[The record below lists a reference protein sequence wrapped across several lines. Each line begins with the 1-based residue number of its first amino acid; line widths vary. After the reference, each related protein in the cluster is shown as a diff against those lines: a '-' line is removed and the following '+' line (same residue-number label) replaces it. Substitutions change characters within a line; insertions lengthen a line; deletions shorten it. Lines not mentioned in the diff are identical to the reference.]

1 MAPSKETVLP
11 FEKGR
16 SGNPSGRPRA
26 TLPDGRSLSD
36 LAKEHTQSALAALVS
51 ILDDKRASAS
61 ARVQAASAL
70 LDRGWGRPTQS
81 IEMSNSRLSPADEL
95 DAAVRREEA
104 RLRESRV
111 ARDGSGPGAVDSVGP
126 G

>member
-1 MAPSKETVLP
+1 MP

-26 TLPDGRSLSD
+26 VLPDGRSLSD
-36 LAKEHTQSALAALVS
+36 LAKEHTQSAIDALVS
-51 ILDDKRASAS
+51 ILADRKASAS

-81 IEMSNSRLSPADEL
+81 IEAAVSQSSLADEL

-104 RLRESRV
+104 RLRESR
-111 ARDGSGPGAVDSVGP
+111 RDRVGSS
-126 G
+126 

>member
-1 MAPSKETVLP
+1 MP

-16 SGNPSGRPRA
+16 SGNPSGRPR
-26 TLPDGRSLSD
+26 TILPDGRSLSD
-36 LAKEHTQSALAALVS
+36 LAKEHTQSAINALVS

-81 IEMSNSRLSPADEL
+81 IETSISQASLADEL

-104 RLRESRV
+104 RLRDSRCT
-111 ARDGSGPGAVDSVGP
+111 RDQTNPPGGTKSGSADT
-126 G
+126 